1 MLKEDT
7 TAGNKKIF
15 SIKNIIKKLLPIKQW
30 SDTKNTTMAIKLKP
44 AGKLLIIAAVVTA
57 GIVSVRWYQ
66 NRPKDVNQSVDLGKV
81 TLPDAP
87 DASLS
92 SNAVLLPLPTSEKAV
107 NGGTQ
112 INWQRMA
119 WNSQFSGMYANG
131 GVRTTKGSLF
141 DKAHLDITYTRQD
154 DCNRQMAD
162 LVKFAND
169 YKSNPNT
176 PGVLITFMGDGM
188 PAFMTSLSK
197 ELEPLGPEYQ
207 PVIIPVAHGKSFG
220 EDQVMGPQ
228 SWKQD
233 PHNAIGKCVAGVLR
247 DGDINIL
254 LKWAGDNGLKV
265 NPDETT
271 YDAEAINIIA
281 ANDFLDAP
289 NKYIAG
295 YTEKRKVVMK
305 GKTTGR
311 DTTVGVDAVATWTPG
326 DVNVSTKKGGL
337 VTIANTKQYAS
348 QMPNQTIAIR
358 KWANDHRTD
367 IENMIIALAQAGDQV
382 RSYNEAKEF
391 AAKVS
396 AEVYQ
401 EKDAA
406 YWLKYYNGSVEKD
419 ITGLQV
425 NLGGSTVF
433 NLSDMA
439 NTFGLGA
446 DKVDRYKA
454 VYNTFGNLM
463 VQLYPSLM
471 PTFMPYEKAVDKSFL
486 LSVISNHPELME
498 GKAIQTNYADQ
509 ITSAVSSKS
518 YSIEFETGSA
528 NIKAASY
535 KLLDQI
541 FESAVVA
548 EGLKIGV
555 YGHTDNSGS
564 DAVNI
569 PLSEKRADAVK
580 AYLQKK
586 GLAENRME
594 AKGFGSTK
602 PIADNSSEAGKSKNR
617 RVEIVLGE

>member
-1 MLKEDT
+1 
-7 TAGNKKIF
+7 
-15 SIKNIIKKLLPIKQW
+15 
-30 SDTKNTTMAIKLKP
+30 MAIKLKP
-44 AGKLLIIAAVVTA
+44 AGKLFIIAAIVAA
-57 GIVSVRWYQ
+57 GIFSVRWYQ
-66 NRPKDVNQSVDLGKV
+66 SRPKEVGQSVELGKV

-87 DASLS
+87 EASLS
-92 SNAVLLPLPTSEKAV
+92 ENAVLLSIPSEEKAV
-107 NGGTQ
+107 NGGTK
-112 INWQRMA
+112 IIWQRMA

-131 GVRTTKGSLF
+131 GVHTTKNSLF
-141 DKAHLDITYTRQD
+141 DKAQLDVTYVRQD
-154 DCNRQMAD
+154 DCNRQMAE
-162 LVKFAND
+162 LVKFASD
-169 YKSNPNT
+169 FKSNPNT

-188 PAFMTSLSK
+188 PAFMTSLAK
-197 ELEPLGPEYQ
+197 ELEPLGAEYQ
-207 PVIIPVAHGKSFG
+207 PVIIPVSHGKSFG
-220 EDQVMGPQ
+220 EDQVMAPA

-233 PHNAIGKCVAGVLR
+233 PRNAMGKCVAGVLR

-271 YDAEAINIIA
+271 YDATAINIIA

-295 YTEKRKVVMK
+295 YSEKRKIVEN

-311 DTTVGVDAVATWTPG
+311 DTTVGVDGVATWTPG
-326 DVNVSTKKGGL
+326 DVNIATKKGGL

-382 RSYNEAKEF
+382 RSFNEAKTF
-391 AAKVS
+391 AAQVS

-406 YWLKYYNGSVEKD
+406 YWLKYYNGVVEKD
-419 ITGLQV
+419 VQGQQV
-425 NLGGSTVF
+425 SLGGSTVF
-433 NLSDMA
+433 NLADMA
-439 NTFGLGA
+439 NTFGLGE

-463 VQLYPSLM
+463 VKMYPSLM
-471 PTFMPYEKAVDKSFL
+471 PTFLPYEKAVDKSYL
-486 LSVISNHPELME
+486 LSVISNHPELLQ
-498 GKAIQTNYADQ
+498 GKAIQTTYADEM
-509 ITSAVSSKS
+509 TSAVSSKS

-528 NIKAASY
+528 NIKKASY
-535 KLLDQI
+535 KLLNEI

-555 YGHTDNSGS
+555 FGYTDNSGS
-564 DAVNI
+564 DAVNT
-569 PLSEKRADAVK
+569 PLSEKRANAVK
-580 AYLQKK
+580 AYLQQK
-586 GLAENRME
+586 GLQTNRIE
-594 AKGFGSTK
+594 AKGFGSAK
-602 PIADNSSEAGKSKNR
+602 PIANNDSEAGKSKNR

>member
-1 MLKEDT
+1 M
-7 TAGNKKIF
+7 
-15 SIKNIIKKLLPIKQW
+15 SV
-30 SDTKNTTMAIKLKP
+30 KLKP
-44 AGKLLIIAAVVTA
+44 AGKLFIIAAIVTA
-57 GIVSVRWYQ
+57 GIFSVKWYQ
-66 NRPKDVNQSVDLGKV
+66 GRPKEASKSVDPGKV

-87 DASLS
+87 EASLN
-92 SNAVLLPLPTSEKAV
+92 SNAVLLPVPSADKAV

-112 INWQRMA
+112 ITWERMA

-131 GVRTTKGSLF
+131 GVRTTKNSLF
-141 DKAHLDITYTRQD
+141 DAAHLDITYVRQD

-162 LVKFAND
+162 LVKFASD

-188 PAFMTSLSK
+188 PAFMTSLAK
-197 ELEPLGPEYQ
+197 EMAPLGAEYQ
-207 PVIIPVAHGKSFG
+207 PIIIPVAHGKSFG
-220 EDQVMGPQ
+220 EDQVMAPA
-228 SWKQD
+228 SWKLD
-233 PHNAIGKCVAGVLR
+233 PKNAIGKCVAGVLR

-271 YDAEAINIIA
+271 YDGTAINIIA

-289 NKYIAG
+289 NKYITG
-295 YTEKRKVVMK
+295 YSEKRRLVEN

-311 DTTVGVDAVATWTPG
+311 DTTVSVDGVATWTPG
-326 DVNVSTKKGGL
+326 DVNIATKKGGL
-337 VTIANTKQYAS
+337 VTIASTRQYAS
-348 QMPNQTIAIR
+348 QMPNQTIAIK

-382 RSYNEAKEF
+382 RSFNEAKAF

-396 AEVYQ
+396 ADVYQ

-406 YWLKYYNGSVEKD
+406 YWLKYYNGVEEKD
-419 ITGLQV
+419 LQGQTV

-433 NLSDMA
+433 NLADIA
-439 NTFGLGA
+439 NTFGLGD

-463 VQLYPSLM
+463 VKMYPSLM
-471 PTFMPYEKAVDKSFL
+471 PTFLPYEKAVDKSFL
-486 LSVISNHPELME
+486 LSVLANHPELLQ
-498 GKAIQTNYADQ
+498 GKAIQTNYATE

-518 YSIEFETGSA
+518 YSIAFETGSA
-528 NIKAASY
+528 SIKASSY
-535 KLLDQI
+535 KLLDEI
-541 FESAVVA
+541 FESAIVA

-555 YGHTDNSGS
+555 YGHTDNNGS

-569 PLSEKRADAVK
+569 PLSQKRAQAVK
-580 AYLQKK
+580 DYLLKK
-586 GLAENRME
+586 GVTTGRIE
-594 AKGFGSTK
+594 AKGFGAGK
-602 PIADNSSEAGKSKNR
+602 PIADNSTEAGKSKNR

>member
-1 MLKEDT
+1 
-7 TAGNKKIF
+7 
-15 SIKNIIKKLLPIKQW
+15 
-30 SDTKNTTMAIKLKP
+30 MALKLKP
-44 AGKLLIIAAVVTA
+44 AGKLFIIAAIVTA
-57 GIVSVRWYQ
+57 GIFSVRWYQ
-66 NRPKDVNQSVDLGKV
+66 NRPKEVNQSVDLGKV

-87 DASLS
+87 EASLS
-92 SNAVLLPLPTSEKAV
+92 SNAILLPLPSTEKAV

-112 INWQRMA
+112 INWERMA

-131 GVRTTKGSLF
+131 GVRTTKNSLF
-141 DKAHLDITYTRQD
+141 DVAHLDVTYIRQD

-169 YKSNPNT
+169 YKQNPNN

-188 PAFMTSLSK
+188 PAFMTSLAK
-197 ELEPLGPEYQ
+197 ELEPLGAEYQ
-207 PVIIPVAHGKSFG
+207 PIIIPVAHGKSYG
-220 EDQVMGPQ
+220 EDQVMAPA
-228 SWKQD
+228 SWKTD
-233 PHNAIGKCVAGVLR
+233 PKNAIGKCVAGVLR

-271 YDAEAINIIA
+271 YDGSAINIIA

-289 NKYIAG
+289 NKYITG
-295 YTEKRKVVMK
+295 YTEKRKVVEN

-311 DTTVGVDAVATWTPG
+311 DTTVGVDGVATWTPG
-326 DVNVSTKKGGL
+326 DVNIATKKGGL
-337 VTIANTKQYAS
+337 VTIANTRQYAS
-348 QMPNQTIAIR
+348 QMPNQTITIK

-382 RSYNEAKEF
+382 RSFNEAKAF

-406 YWLKYYNGSVEKD
+406 YWLKYYNGVVEKD
-419 ITGLQV
+419 LQGQLV

-433 NLSDMA
+433 NLADMA
-439 NTFGLGA
+439 NTFGLGE

-463 VQLYPSLM
+463 VKMYPSLM
-471 PTFMPYEKAVDKSFL
+471 PTFLPYEKAVDKSFL

-498 GKAIQTNYADQ
+498 GKAITTSYANE

-528 NIKAASY
+528 NIKTASY
-535 KLLDQI
+535 KLLDEI
-541 FESAVVA
+541 FESSVVA

-564 DAVNI
+564 DMVNI
-569 PLSEKRADAVK
+569 PLSEKRAESVK
-580 AYLQKK
+580 AYLLKK
-586 GLAENRME
+586 GLPANRVE
-594 AKGFGSTK
+594 AKGYGATK
-602 PIADNSSEAGKSKNR
+602 PIADNSNAVGKSKNR

>member
-1 MLKEDT
+1 MSL
-7 TAGNKKIF
+7 
-15 SIKNIIKKLLPIKQW
+15 
-30 SDTKNTTMAIKLKP
+30 KLKP
-44 AGKLLIIAAVVTA
+44 AGKVFIIAAVVAA
-57 GIVSVRWYQ
+57 GILSVRWYQ
-66 NRPKDVNQSVDLGKV
+66 ARPKEVTQSVEVGKV
-81 TLPDAP
+81 ALPDAP
-87 DASLS
+87 EASLS
-92 SNAVLLPLPTSEKAV
+92 ANAVQLPLPSDESIM

-112 INWQRMA
+112 ITWERMA

-131 GVRTTKGSLF
+131 GVHTTKGSLF
-141 DKAHLDITYTRQD
+141 DKAHLNVIYVRQD
-154 DCNRQMAD
+154 DCNKQMAD
-162 LVKFAND
+162 LVKFASD
-169 YKSNPNT
+169 YKNNPNT
-176 PGVLITFMGDGM
+176 PAVLITFMGDGM

-197 ELEPLGPEYQ
+197 ELEALGAEYQ
-207 PVIIPVAHGKSFG
+207 PIIIPVAHGKSYG
-220 EDQVMGPQ
+220 EDQVMAPA

-247 DGDINIL
+247 DGDVNIL

-271 YDAEAINIIA
+271 YDANAINLIA

-289 NKYIAG
+289 NKYITG
-295 YTEKRKVVMK
+295 YSEKRKIVVN
-305 GKTTGR
+305 GKTTGV

-326 DVNVSTKKGGL
+326 DVNVATKKGGL
-337 VTIANTKQYAS
+337 VTIANTRQYAS
-348 QMPNQTIAIR
+348 QMPNQTIAIK

-382 RSYNEAKEF
+382 RSYNEAKAF

-401 EKDAA
+401 EQNAD
-406 YWLKYYNGSVEKD
+406 YWLKYYNGVEEKD
-419 ITGLQV
+419 IQGMKV

-433 NLSDMA
+433 NLADMA
-439 NTFGLGA
+439 NTYGLGD

-463 VQLYPSLM
+463 VKMYPSLM
-471 PTFMPYEKAVDKSFL
+471 PSFMPYEKAVDKSFL
-486 LSVISNHPELME
+486 FSVISSHPELLQ
-498 GKAIQTNYADQ
+498 GKAIEAKYAED
-509 ITSAVSSKS
+509 ITSEVSSKS

-528 NIKAASY
+528 NIKPASY
-535 KLLDQI
+535 KLLDEI

-548 EGLKIGV
+548 EGLKLGV

-569 PLSEKRADAVK
+569 PLSEQRANAVK
-580 AYLQKK
+580 AYLLKK
-586 GLAENRME
+586 GLKSQRIET
-594 AKGFGSTK
+594 KGYGSTK
-602 PIADNSSEAGKSKNR
+602 PIADNNTAEGKSKNR

>member
-1 MLKEDT
+1 
-7 TAGNKKIF
+7 
-15 SIKNIIKKLLPIKQW
+15 
-30 SDTKNTTMAIKLKP
+30 MAIKLKP
-44 AGKLLIIAAVVTA
+44 AGKIFIIAAIVTT
-57 GIVSVRWYQ
+57 GIFGVRWYQ
-66 NRPKDVNQSVDLGKV
+66 SQPKEVAQSVELGKV

-87 DASLS
+87 EASLS
-92 SNAVLLPLPTSEKAV
+92 GNAVLRPIPGSDEAV

-112 INWQRMA
+112 INWERMA

-131 GVRTTKGSLF
+131 GVRTTKNSLF
-141 DKAHLDITYTRQD
+141 DIAHLDVTYTRQD

-169 YKSNPNT
+169 YKQNPNT
-176 PGVLITFMGDGM
+176 AGVLITFMGDGM

-197 ELEPLGPEYQ
+197 ELEPLGAEYQ
-207 PVIIPVAHGKSFG
+207 PVIIPVSHGKSFG
-220 EDQVMGPQ
+220 EDQVMAPA
-228 SWKQD
+228 SWKQN
-233 PHNAIGKCVAGVLR
+233 PKSAIGKCVAGVLR

-271 YDAEAINIIA
+271 YDGTAINIIA

-289 NKYIAG
+289 NKYITG
-295 YTEKRKVVMK
+295 YSEKRKIVEN
-305 GKTTGR
+305 GRTTGR
-311 DTTVGVDAVATWTPG
+311 DTTVGVDGVATWTPG
-326 DVNVSTKKGGL
+326 DVNIATKKGGL

-348 QMPNQTIAIR
+348 QMPNQTIAIK

-367 IENMIIALAQAGDQV
+367 VENMIIALAEAGDQV
-382 RSYNEAKEF
+382 RSFNEAKVF

-396 AEVYQ
+396 ADVYQ
-401 EKDAA
+401 EKDGA
-406 YWLKYYNGSVEKD
+406 YWLKYYNGVVEKD
-419 ITGLQV
+419 LQGQQV

-433 NLSDMA
+433 NLADMA
-439 NTFGLGA
+439 NTFGLGE
-446 DKVDRYKA
+446 DRVDRYKA

-463 VQLYPSLM
+463 VKMYPSLM

-486 LSVISNHPELME
+486 LSVISNHPELLQ
-498 GKAIQTNYADQ
+498 GKAMQTSYANE

-528 NIKAASY
+528 NVKPGSY
-535 KLLDQI
+535 KMLDEI

-564 DAVNI
+564 DAVNT
-569 PLSEKRADAVK
+569 PLSEKRANAVK
-580 AYLQKK
+580 AYLLKK
-586 GLAENRME
+586 GMATNRVE
-594 AKGFGSTK
+594 AKGYGSAK